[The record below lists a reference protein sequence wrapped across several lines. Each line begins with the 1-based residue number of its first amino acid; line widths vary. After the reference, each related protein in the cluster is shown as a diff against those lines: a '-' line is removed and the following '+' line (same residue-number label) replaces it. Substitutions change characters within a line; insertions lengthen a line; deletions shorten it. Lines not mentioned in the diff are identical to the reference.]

1 MQTLKMTR
9 LKTLVVVTEQIASM
23 LNKMQDF
30 IAGRNFYRTM
40 NLFKMYTKQR
50 QNKIW
55 WKIFG
60 GKVKIF
66 RQPYFPTYPLL
77 TTVNLEKHADT

>member
-1 MQTLKMTR
+1 MQTLKIT
-9 LKTLVVVTEQIASM
+9 VVVTEQTASM

-40 NLFKMYTKQR
+40 NLFKMYNKQK

-55 WKIFG
+55 
-60 GKVKIF
+60 
-66 RQPYFPTYPLL
+66 
-77 TTVNLEKHADT
+77 

>member
-9 LKTLVVVTEQIASM
+9 LNTLVVVTEQTASM
-23 LNKMQDF
+23 LHTMQDF

-40 NLFKMYTKQR
+40 NLFKMYNEQR

-55 WKIFG
+55 
-60 GKVKIF
+60 
-66 RQPYFPTYPLL
+66 
-77 TTVNLEKHADT
+77 